1 MKRKSIFSLLL
12 VISIILTSFNLT
24 LAVDLDNLTEYR
36 MELVLNDES
45 RTVEGILNIEF
56 TNTYED
62 TLKELVFHLYADSY
76 KSYETLPAIG
86 GVYVY
91 TGEEVPELT
100 E

>member
-76 KSYETLPAIG
+76 KSMKPFQPLGSLYQEKRYLAYRG
-86 GVYVY
+86 
-91 TGEEVPELT
+91 
-100 E
+100 